1 LQILIALNPKVS
13 ITVEITQN
21 CAINHIQLTNKKNIR

>member
-1 LQILIALNPKVS
+1 VLEQKVS

-21 CAINHIQLTNKKNIR
+21 CAINYTGLTHKKT